1 MGTRALENRLSRLFV
16 YICVSIVICNNNNQG
31 KEIHKSERELG
42 AWERWEGG
50 DIVRARR
57 EKVM

>member
-1 MGTRALENRLSRLFV
+1 MYVCASR
-16 YICVSIVICNNNNQG
+16 VICNNNNQR

-50 DIVRARR
+50 DTVRVRR
-57 EKVM
+57 EEVTF